1 MCVYVWMSISR
12 CSRHKTK
19 NNNFY
24 TVKHRREGIWLW
36 ILACLLVFTA
46 PGQPVPP
53 PPPSPSVYNIL
64 QTTSSRVE
72 EREKIEIFFCF
83 LISSSYHHH
92 HHLFVIKYHQH
103 FLTVFSASRQCFFL
117 TLSKYLWFPR
127 IDFSTFK
134 LCVACYKIL
143 SN

>member
-1 MCVYVWMSISR
+1 MCMCVWMSISR

-83 LISSSYHHH
+83 LISSSSS
-92 HHLFVIKYHQH
+92 LSSSFV
-103 FLTVFSASRQCFFL
+103 
-117 TLSKYLWFPR
+117 
-127 IDFSTFK
+127 
-134 LCVACYKIL
+134 CYKISSTLPHCLQRKPPVLL
-143 SN
+143 SNSLKVSLIPANRFFNLQTMCCLL